1 MDRKTFKALSL
12 ALAIGAAGFAVTTAS
27 ADEGRFYIAPGVQWM
42 DFDSDRQ
49 SRDETG
55 YNLGIGYGLSENLST
70 ELTYSRISM
79 NTLAGRDRL
88 RSIRLDL
95 LYKFDNQIG
104 SLSPYFV
111 GGLGDADLNAGKD
124 TTLNVGAGFSYR
136 LNDIAEWRTAAR
148 TFYGIADRTF
158 DLGIET
164 GMVFHLGSAAPA
176 TRVEPSAAAPAA
188 APAPAPAV
196 AAVADADGDGVPDSR
211 DACPDTPRNYAVD
224 ERGCPIMM
232 NEVARI
238 DLTVQFD
245 FDQSVVKPEFF
256 EDIRRVA
263 DFLTANDNVV
273 AVVEGH
279 TDSAGTDA
287 YNQSLSE
294 RRAAAVRQVLIE
306 RFGVSAARV
315 SSVGYG
321 ESRPVT
327 SNESAE
333 GRAQNR
339 RVVGSMT
346 ATMQRPQLRN

>member
-12 ALAIGAAGFAVTTAS
+12 ALAIGTTGLAATVSS

-55 YNLGIGYGLSENLST
+55 YNLGFGYGLSDNLST

-88 RSIRLDL
+88 RAIRLDL
-95 LYKFDNQIG
+95 LYKFDNSIG
-104 SLSPYFV
+104 TLSPYFV
-111 GGLGDADLNAGKD
+111 GGLGDVDLQSGKD
-124 TTLNVGAGFSYR
+124 TTLNLGAGFSYR

-148 TFYGIADRTF
+148 TFHGIADRTF
-158 DLGIET
+158 DLGIEA
-164 GMVFHLGSAAPA
+164 GFVFHLGASAPA
-176 TRVEPSAAAPAA
+176 ERVEASA
-188 APAPAPAV
+188 APAPAAAAAV
-196 AAVADADGDGVPDSR
+196 VADADGDGVPDSR

-224 ERGCPIMM
+224 ERGCPIMLD
-232 NEVARI
+232 EVARI

-263 DFLTANDNVV
+263 DFLAANDDVV

-279 TDSAGTDA
+279 TDSAGSDE
-287 YNQSLSE
+287 YNQGLSE

-315 SSVGYG
+315 TSVGFG

-327 SNESAE
+327 SNASAE

-339 RVVGSMT
+339 RVVGAMT

>member
-1 MDRKTFKALSL
+1 MDSKTFKALSL
-12 ALAIGAAGFAVTTAS
+12 ALAIGTVGFAMSAAS
-27 ADEGRFYIAPGVQWM
+27 ADEGRFYVAPGIQWM
-42 DFDSDRQ
+42 DFDSERQ

-55 YNLGIGYGLSENLST
+55 YNLGVGYGLSDNLST

-79 NTLAGRDRL
+79 NTLAGWDRL

-95 LYKFDNQIG
+95 LYKFDNSIG
-104 SLSPYFV
+104 ALYPYFV
-111 GGLGDADLNAGKD
+111 GGLGDADFDSGKD
-124 TTLNVGAGFSYR
+124 TTLNLGAGFSYR

-164 GMVFHLGSAAPA
+164 GMVFHLGAAAPA
-176 TRVEPSAAAPAA
+176 ARVEPSAAAP
-188 APAPAPAV
+188 V
-196 AAVADADGDGVPDSR
+196 AAVIADADGDGVPDNR

-224 ERGCPIMM
+224 ERGCPIMLD
-232 NEVARI
+232 EVARI

-245 FDQSVVKPEFF
+245 FDQAVVKPEFF
-256 EDIRRVA
+256 DDIRRVA
-263 DFLTANDNVV
+263 DFLAANDDVV

-279 TDSAGTDA
+279 TDSTGSDE
-287 YNQSLSE
+287 YNQGLSE

-306 RFGVSAARV
+306 RFAVSAARV
-315 SSVGYG
+315 TSVGFG

-327 SNESAE
+327 SNASTE
-333 GRAQNR
+333 GRALNR
-339 RVVGSMT
+339 RVVGAMT

>member
-12 ALAIGAAGFAVTTAS
+12 ALAIGTTALAATVSS
-27 ADEGRFYIAPGVQWM
+27 ADEGRFYIAPGIQWM

-49 SRDETG
+49 SRDKTG
-55 YNLGIGYGLSENLST
+55 YNLGLGYGLSDNLST
-70 ELTYSRISM
+70 ELAYSRISM

-88 RSIRLDL
+88 RAIRLDL
-95 LYKFDNQIG
+95 LYKFDNSIG
-104 SLSPYFV
+104 TLSPYFV
-111 GGLGDADLNAGKD
+111 GGLGDVDLQSSKD
-124 TTLNVGAGFSYR
+124 TTLNLGAGFSYR
-136 LNDIAEWRTAAR
+136 LNEIAEWRTAAR

-164 GMVFHLGSAAPA
+164 GFVFHLGASAPEE
-176 TRVEPSAAAPAA
+176 RVEPSAAPV
-188 APAPAPAV
+188 PAV
-196 AAVADADGDGVPDSR
+196 IADADGDGVPDSR

-224 ERGCPIMM
+224 ERGCPIMLD
-232 NEVARI
+232 EVARI

-263 DFLTANDNVV
+263 DFLAANDDVV

-279 TDSAGTDA
+279 TDSAGSDE
-287 YNQSLSE
+287 YNQGLSE

-306 RFGVSAARV
+306 RFDVSAARV
-315 SSVGYG
+315 SSVGFG

-327 SNESAE
+327 SNASSE

-339 RVVGSMT
+339 RVVGAMT

>member
-12 ALAIGAAGFAVTTAS
+12 ALAIGAAGVAATAAS

-55 YNLGIGYGLSENLST
+55 YNLGIGYGLSDNLST

-88 RSIRLDL
+88 RSLRLDL
-95 LYKFDNQIG
+95 LYKFDNKIG
-104 SLSPYFV
+104 ALSPYFV

-176 TRVEPSAAAPAA
+176 ARVEPSAAAPST
-188 APAPAPAV
+188 APATAV
-196 AAVADADGDGVPDSR
+196 VADADGDGVPDGR

-224 ERGCPIMM
+224 ARGCPIMT

-263 DFLTANDNVV
+263 DFLAANDDVV

-279 TDSAGTDA
+279 TDSAGSDE

-315 SSVGYG
+315 TSVGYG

-327 SNESAE
+327 SNETAD

>member
-12 ALAIGAAGFAVTTAS
+12 ALAIGTTGLVATVSS

-55 YNLGIGYGLSENLST
+55 YNLGFGYGLSDNLST

-88 RSIRLDL
+88 RALRLDL
-95 LYKFDNQIG
+95 LYKFDNSIG
-104 SLSPYFV
+104 TLSPYFV
-111 GGLGDADLNAGKD
+111 GGLGDVDLQSGKD
-124 TTLNVGAGFSYR
+124 TTLNLGAGFSYR

-164 GMVFHLGSAAPA
+164 GFVFHLGASAPA
-176 TRVEPSAAAPAA
+176 ERVEPSAAPAPAA
-188 APAPAPAV
+188 V
-196 AAVADADGDGVPDSR
+196 IADADGDGVPDSR

-224 ERGCPIMM
+224 ERGCPIMLD
-232 NEVARI
+232 EVARI

-263 DFLTANDNVV
+263 DFLAANDDVV

-279 TDSAGTDA
+279 TDSAGSDE
-287 YNQSLSE
+287 YNQGLSE

-306 RFGVSAARV
+306 RFDVSAARV
-315 SSVGYG
+315 SSVGFG

-327 SNESAE
+327 SNASSE

-339 RVVGSMT
+339 RVVGAMT

>member
-1 MDRKTFKALSL
+1 MDSKTFKALSL
-12 ALAIGAAGFAVTTAS
+12 ALAIGTTGLVATVSS
-27 ADEGRFYIAPGVQWM
+27 ADEGRFYIAPGAQWM

-55 YNLGIGYGLSENLST
+55 YNLGFGYGLSDNLST

-88 RSIRLDL
+88 RALRLDL
-95 LYKFDNQIG
+95 LYKFDNSIG
-104 SLSPYFV
+104 TLSPYFV
-111 GGLGDADLNAGKD
+111 GGLGDVDLKSGKD
-124 TTLNVGAGFSYR
+124 TTLNLGAGFSYR

-164 GMVFHLGSAAPA
+164 GFVFHLGASAPA
-176 TRVEPSAAAPAA
+176 ERVEPSV
-188 APAPAPAV
+188 APAPAAV
-196 AAVADADGDGVPDSR
+196 IADADGDGVPDSR

-224 ERGCPIMM
+224 ERGCPIMLD
-232 NEVARI
+232 EVARI

-263 DFLTANDNVV
+263 DFLAANDDVV

-279 TDSAGTDA
+279 TDSAGSDE
-287 YNQSLSE
+287 YNQGLSE

-315 SSVGYG
+315 TSVGFG

-327 SNESAE
+327 SNANAE

-339 RVVGSMT
+339 RVVGAMT

>member
-1 MDRKTFKALSL
+1 MDRKTLKALSL
-12 ALAIGAAGFAVTTAS
+12 ALAIGAAGAAATAAS

-55 YNLGIGYGLSENLST
+55 YNLGIGYGLSDNLST

-95 LYKFDNQIG
+95 LYKFDNKIG
-104 SLSPYFV
+104 ALSPYFV

-136 LNDIAEWRTAAR
+136 LNDVAEWRTAAR

-176 TRVEPSAAAPAA
+176 ARVEPSAAAPVSAPAA
-188 APAPAPAV
+188 AV
-196 AAVADADGDGVPDSR
+196 VADADGDGVPDSR

-224 ERGCPIMM
+224 ARGCPIMT

-263 DFLTANDNVV
+263 DFLAANDDVV

-279 TDSAGTDA
+279 TDSAGTDE

-315 SSVGYG
+315 TSVGYG

-327 SNESAE
+327 SNNTAD

>member
-12 ALAIGAAGFAVTTAS
+12 ALAIGTTAVAATVSS
-27 ADEGRFYIAPGVQWM
+27 ADEGRFYVAPGIQWM
-42 DFDSDRQ
+42 NFDSDRQ
-49 SRDETG
+49 SHDKTG
-55 YNLGIGYGLSENLST
+55 YNFGFGYGLSDNLST
-70 ELTYSRISM
+70 ELSYSRISM

-88 RSIRLDL
+88 LAMRLDL
-95 LYKFDNQIG
+95 LYKFDNSIG
-104 SLSPYFV
+104 TLSPYFV
-111 GGLGDADLNAGKD
+111 GGLGDVDLQSGKD
-124 TTLNVGAGFSYR
+124 TTLNLGAGFSYR

-164 GMVFHLGSAAPA
+164 GFVFHLGASAPA
-176 TRVEPSAAAPAA
+176 ERVEPSAA
-188 APAPAPAV
+188 PAPSE
-196 AAVADADGDGVPDSR
+196 AAVIADADGDGVQDSR

-224 ERGCPIMM
+224 ERGCPIMLD
-232 NEVARI
+232 EVARI

-245 FDQSVVKPEFF
+245 FDQSIVKPEFF

-263 DFLTANDNVV
+263 DFLAANDDVV

-279 TDSAGTDA
+279 TDSAGSDE
-287 YNQSLSE
+287 YNQGLSE

-315 SSVGYG
+315 SSEGFG

-327 SNESAE
+327 SNTSAE

-339 RVVGSMT
+339 RVVGAMT

>member
-1 MDRKTFKALSL
+1 L
-12 ALAIGAAGFAVTTAS
+12 ALAIGTTGLAATVSS

-55 YNLGIGYGLSENLST
+55 YNLGFGYGLSDNLST

-88 RSIRLDL
+88 RAIRLDL
-95 LYKFDNQIG
+95 LYKFDNSIG
-104 SLSPYFV
+104 TLSPYFV
-111 GGLGDADLNAGKD
+111 GGLGDVDLQSGKD
-124 TTLNVGAGFSYR
+124 TTLNLGAGFSYR

-164 GMVFHLGSAAPA
+164 GFVFHLGASAPA
-176 TRVEPSAAAPAA
+176 ERVEASA
-188 APAPAPAV
+188 APAPAAAAAV
-196 AAVADADGDGVPDSR
+196 VADADGDGVPDSR

-224 ERGCPIMM
+224 ERGCPIMLD
-232 NEVARI
+232 EVARI

-263 DFLTANDNVV
+263 DFLAANDDVV

-279 TDSAGTDA
+279 TDSAGSDE
-287 YNQSLSE
+287 YNQGLSE

-315 SSVGYG
+315 SSVGFG

-339 RVVGSMT
+339 RVVGAMT

>member
-1 MDRKTFKALSL
+1 MDSKTLKALSL
-12 ALAIGAAGFAVTTAS
+12 VLAIGAAGFAVGTVS

-55 YNLGIGYGLSENLST
+55 YNFNMGYGLSDNLST

-88 RSIRLDL
+88 KSIRLDL
-95 LYKFDNQIG
+95 LYKFDNSIG
-104 SLSPYFV
+104 TLSPYFV
-111 GGLGDADLNAGKD
+111 GGLGDADLDSGKD
-124 TTLNVGAGFSYR
+124 TTLNLGAGFSYR

-158 DLGIET
+158 DLGVET
-164 GMVFHLGSAAPA
+164 GVVFHLGAAAPA
-176 TRVEPSAAAPAA
+176 ARVEPSAAAPVAA
-188 APAPAPAV
+188 AAIE
-196 AAVADADGDGVPDSR
+196 DADGDGVPDSR

-245 FDQSVVKPEFF
+245 FDQAEVKPEFF
-256 EDIRRVA
+256 DDIRRVA
-263 DFLTANDNVV
+263 DFLATNDEVV

-279 TDSAGTDA
+279 TDSTGSDE
-287 YNQSLSE
+287 YNQGLSE

-327 SNESAE
+327 SNASAE

-339 RVVGSMT
+339 RVVGAMT

>member
-1 MDRKTFKALSL
+1 MDSKTFKALSL
-12 ALAIGAAGFAVTTAS
+12 ALAIGAAGFAVSAAS

-42 DFDSDRQ
+42 DFDGDRQ

-55 YNLGIGYGLSENLST
+55 YNLGIGYGLSDNLST

-88 RSIRLDL
+88 KSIRLDL
-95 LYKFDNQIG
+95 LYKFDNSIG
-104 SLSPYFV
+104 TLAPYFV
-111 GGLGDADLNAGKD
+111 GGLGDADLDSGKD
-124 TTLNVGAGFSYR
+124 TTLNLGAGFSYR

-164 GMVFHLGSAAPA
+164 GMVFHLGAAAPA
-176 TRVEPSAAAPAA
+176 ARVEPSAAAPVA
-188 APAPAPAV
+188 APA
-196 AAVADADGDGVPDSR
+196 AAAIADADGDGVPDSR

-238 DLTVQFD
+238 DLSVQFD

-263 DFLTANDNVV
+263 DFLAANDDVV

-279 TDSAGTDA
+279 TDSAGSDE
-287 YNQSLSE
+287 YNQGLSE
-294 RRAAAVRQVLIE
+294 RRAAAVRLVLIE

-327 SNESAE
+327 SNATAE

>member
-1 MDRKTFKALSL
+1 MDRKTFKTLSL
-12 ALAIGAAGFAVTTAS
+12 ALAIGTTGLVATVS
-27 ADEGRFYIAPGVQWM
+27 TADEGRFYIAPGVQWM

-55 YNLGIGYGLSENLST
+55 YNLGFGYGLSDNLST

-88 RSIRLDL
+88 RALRLDL
-95 LYKFDNQIG
+95 LYKFDNSIG
-104 SLSPYFV
+104 TLSPYFV
-111 GGLGDADLNAGKD
+111 GGLGDVDLQSGKD
-124 TTLNVGAGFSYR
+124 TTLNLGAGFSYR

-164 GMVFHLGSAAPA
+164 GFVFHLGASAPA
-176 TRVEPSAAAPAA
+176 ERVEPSV
-188 APAPAPAV
+188 APAPAAV
-196 AAVADADGDGVPDSR
+196 IADADGDGVPDSR

-224 ERGCPIMM
+224 ERGCPIMLD
-232 NEVARI
+232 EVARI

-263 DFLTANDNVV
+263 DFLAANDDVV

-279 TDSAGTDA
+279 TDSAGSDE
-287 YNQSLSE
+287 YNQGLSE

-315 SSVGYG
+315 TSVGFG

-327 SNESAE
+327 SNASAE

-339 RVVGSMT
+339 RVVGAMT

>member
-1 MDRKTFKALSL
+1 MDRKAFKALSL
-12 ALAIGAAGFAVTTAS
+12 ALAIGTTGLAATVSS

-55 YNLGIGYGLSENLST
+55 YNLGFGYGLSDNLST

-88 RSIRLDL
+88 HAIRLDL
-95 LYKFDNQIG
+95 LYKFDNSIG
-104 SLSPYFV
+104 TLSPYFV
-111 GGLGDADLNAGKD
+111 GGLGDVDLQSGKD
-124 TTLNVGAGFSYR
+124 TTLNLGAGFSYR

-158 DLGIET
+158 DLGIEA
-164 GMVFHLGSAAPA
+164 GFVFHLGASAPA
-176 TRVEPSAAAPAA
+176 ERVEASAVPAPAA
-188 APAPAPAV
+188 AAAV
-196 AAVADADGDGVPDSR
+196 VADADGDGVPDSR

-224 ERGCPIMM
+224 ERGCPIMLD
-232 NEVARI
+232 EVARI

-263 DFLTANDNVV
+263 DFLAANDDVV

-279 TDSAGTDA
+279 TDSAGSDE
-287 YNQSLSE
+287 YNQGLSE
-294 RRAAAVRQVLIE
+294 GRAAAVRQVLIE

-315 SSVGYG
+315 TSVGFG

-327 SNESAE
+327 SNASAE

-339 RVVGSMT
+339 RVVGAMT
-346 ATMQRPQLRN
+346 ATIQRPQLRN